1 MRAAIETVLRV
12 LVVDDSTALRE
23 RLRLHVDDVEGV
35 QVVGEASDGHQ
46 ALALLETADPQVVV
60 LDLRMPGLNGFG
72 TLKEIKGR
80 HPSRTV
86 IVMTNYAYPQY
97 RQRCL
102 EDGADFFLDKSTDFP
117 MLRQILADLA
127 RWQREEPTAGE
138 DT

>member
-1 MRAAIETVLRV
+1 VPVETLLRV
-12 LVVDDSTALRE
+12 LVVDDSTAVRE
-23 RLRLHVDDVEGV
+23 RLRLHVDDVDGV
-35 QVVGEASDGHQ
+35 QVVGEAGDGHQ
-46 ALALLETADPQVVV
+46 AVALLETADPHVVV

-72 TLKEIKGR
+72 TLKEIKAR
-80 HPSRTV
+80 DPSRTV

-127 RWQREEPTAGE
+127 RRPREGPR
-138 DT
+138 

>member
-1 MRAAIETVLRV
+1 MTFQRVPVETLLRV
-12 LVVDDSTALRE
+12 LVVDDSTAVRE
-23 RLRLHVDDVEGV
+23 RLRLHVDDVDGV

-46 ALALLETADPQVVV
+46 AVALLETADPHVVV

-72 TLKEIKGR
+72 TLKEIKAR
-80 HPSRTV
+80 DPSRTV
-86 IVMTNYAYPQY
+86 IVMTNYGYPQY

-127 RWQREEPTAGE
+127 RRPREGPG
-138 DT
+138 

>member
-1 MRAAIETVLRV
+1 MTFQRVPVETLLRV
-12 LVVDDSTALRE
+12 LVVDDSTAVRE
-23 RLRLHVDDVEGV
+23 RLRLHVDDVDGV

-46 ALALLETADPQVVV
+46 AVALLETADPHVVV

-72 TLKEIKGR
+72 TLKEIKAR
-80 HPSRTV
+80 DPSRTV

-102 EDGADFFLDKSTDFP
+102 KEGADFFLDKSTDFP

-127 RWQREEPTAGE
+127 RRPREGPR
-138 DT
+138 